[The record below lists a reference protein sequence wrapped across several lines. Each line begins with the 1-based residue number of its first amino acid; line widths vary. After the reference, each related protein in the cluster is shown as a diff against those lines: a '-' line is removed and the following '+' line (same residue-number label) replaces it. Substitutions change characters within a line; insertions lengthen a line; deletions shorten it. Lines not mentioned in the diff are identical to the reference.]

1 MHKSYEF
8 LIFMNLTR
16 RPPLADYP
24 FFFNGWLFSLV
35 VAASVEGEWRN
46 PRSAPLASITKRGIA
61 VIYSAEFANDGKLPL
76 SVYVNVTIVA
86 QKRGASRLWLAFCF
100 YINPSEEESDPLK
113 IRSRFWL

>member
-24 FFFNGWLFSLV
+24 FFFNGWFFSLV

-46 PRSAPLASITKRGIA
+46 PRSATLASITKRGIA

-86 QKRGASRLWLAFCF
+86 QNAAPPDCG
-100 YINPSEEESDPLK
+100 
-113 IRSRFWL
+113 SRFAFILILAKRNRIR